1 LQLSRK
7 EVLPVGEKNRLKI
20 VIALLAVYVL
30 WGATFLAMRI
40 GLEGFPP
47 FTLAGVRYLVT
58 GLLMYLVLRLRGVP
72 SPEPPQWKG
81 AFIVGGLLLLGGNG
95 CVVFAEQWVPS
106 GLAALAIATVPLW
119 TVLFSGIWGGRPSG
133 REWAGLALGFVGVVL
148 LNLDGGFRSNPAGA
162 FALIFAAASWAFG
175 SAWSRRLA
183 LPSGLMAS
191 AAEMIGGGVLLLITG
206 FLTGERIVAMPGPRP
221 IVALLYLMVC
231 GSFVGFSAYVYLL
244 GKVRPSLAT
253 SYAYVNPVVA
263 VGLGIGLAGEKV
275 SEKGFA
281 AMAVIIAGV
290 LMVIFGQKNR

>member
-1 LQLSRK
+1 MKLSRK
-7 EVLPVGEKNRLKI
+7 EVAGRNSIRI
-20 VIALLAVYVL
+20 VIALLAVYLL

-47 FTLAGVRYLVT
+47 FTLAGIRYLVT
-58 GLLMYLVLRLRGVP
+58 GLLMYIVLRLRGVP
-72 SPEPPQWKG
+72 SPDRAQWKG
-81 AFIVGGLLLLGGNG
+81 AFIIGGLLLLGGNG

-119 TVLFSGIWGGRPSG
+119 TVLFSGIIWGSRPSR

-148 LNLDGGFRSNPAGA
+148 LNLEGGFRSNPAGA
-162 FALIFAAASWAFG
+162 IALIFAAASWAFG

-206 FLTGERIVAMPGPRP
+206 FLTGERIATMPGLRP
-221 IVALLYLMVC
+221 IGALLYLMVF

-263 VGLGIGLAGEKV
+263 MGLGIGLAGERV
-275 SEKGFA
+275 SEKGLA

-290 LMVIFGQKNR
+290 LLVIFGQKKK